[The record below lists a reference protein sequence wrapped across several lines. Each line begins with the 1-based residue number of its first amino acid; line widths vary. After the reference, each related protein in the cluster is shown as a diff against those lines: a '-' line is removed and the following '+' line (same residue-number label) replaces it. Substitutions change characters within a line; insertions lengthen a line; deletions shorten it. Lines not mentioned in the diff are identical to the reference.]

1 MAAQEVVFAVE
12 FGTAADT
19 PTVCPL
25 ARQAGLNALIKNR
38 SFDAFRIACP

>member
-19 PTVCPL
+19 ATVCPL
-25 ARQAGLNALIKNR
+25 TRQSGLNALIKNR

>member
-19 PTVCPL
+19 ATVCPL